1 MRILLAGE
9 RLFQWSASLKSTA
22 GQVLHTFATGC
33 LIAVAVMHT
42 APTKITTSLS
52 VRAHGEA
59 YVGLGQR
66 GRVVVAVAHYAC
78 GAELDLQLLDRK

>member
-22 GQVLHTFATGC
+22 GQGPHTFATGC
-33 LIAVAVMHT
+33 LNAVAVMHT

-59 YVGLGQR
+59 YVGLDPR
-66 GRVVVAVAHYAC
+66 GRVVDAVARCAC
-78 GAELDLQLLDRK
+78 EAVLELQLLDRK